1 MHFISSKK
9 RGFTLIELLVV
20 IAIIALL
27 IALLLPAVQS
37 ARQSA
42 RRTQNRNNLKQIGLA
57 LHNYHDTHLLFPPG
71 WIGVDSGSGSVAVEG
86 DSGFGWG
93 TMILPFLEYGNL
105 YNDLNVHA
113 GILDPS
119 NSTGWTTAL
128 PVFRSP
134 NDSGDNIFE
143 IFDDATGTVVL
154 SQLPTSNYVGNFG
167 TTDVD
172 ACVGMGI
179 GTPCLGNGVFFH
191 NSITQ
196 IRDLRDGTAY
206 TFMVGERKTDTEALP
221 QWYSTWIGVIPG
233 SQHPFGRVVGVADH
247 VPNDPGGHFDDF
259 SSQDVAGVQ
268 FLFGDGA
275 VRLLNNK
282 IDLTVYQAMA
292 TRAGKESVAFP

>member
-1 MHFISSKK
+1 MHFIFSKK

-42 RRTQNRNNLKQIGLA
+42 RRTQSRNNLKQIGLA
-57 LHNYHDTHLLFPPG
+57 LHNYHDTHLIFPPG
-71 WIGVDSGSGSVAVEG
+71 WIGVDSGSDDVAVEG
-86 DSGFGWG
+86 GSGLGWG
-93 TMILPFLEYGNL
+93 TMILPFIDHENL
-105 YNDLNVHA
+105 YRKLNVHA
-113 GILDPS
+113 DILDPS

-167 TTDVD
+167 TTDID
-172 ACVGMGI
+172 TCIGMAV
-179 GTPCLGNGVFFH
+179 GTPCAGNGVFFH
-191 NSITQ
+191 NSTIKMKN
-196 IRDLRDGTAY
+196 LRDGTAH
-206 TFMVGERKTDTEALP
+206 TIMVGERKSDSEVSP
-221 QWYSTWIGVIPG
+221 QWYSTWMGVVPG
-233 SQHPFGRVVGVADH
+233 SQHPFGRVVGAADH
-247 VPNDPGGHFDDF
+247 VPNDPAGHFDDF
-259 SSQDVAGVQ
+259 SSQDTAGVL

-275 VRLLNNK
+275 VRLLNNQ
-282 IDLTVYQAMA
+282 IDLTLFQALA
-292 TRAGKESVAFP
+292 TRAGKETITFP